1 MCELTTML
9 LIGSTVMGAA
19 GAVQQGKAAEM
30 QGRAAQQAATYNAQ
44 VADMNAKISERQ
56 ARDAVERGQIEEQQQ
71 RMKTSQ
77 VIGKQRTAMAA
88 NGVDLAYGSPL
99 DALVDTATIGELDA
113 LTIRAN
119 TYREERDIRQ
129 QGQNFTTQAGAL
141 RAEGENARI
150 AGSMGK
156 TGGFL
161 NAAGTVLGG
170 GAEAWKTWKKVA

>member
-77 VIGKQRTAMAA
+77 IIGKQRAAMAA
-88 NGVDLAYGSPL
+88 NGVDLTFGSPL

-113 LTIRAN
+113 LTIRTN
-119 TYREERDIRQ
+119 TAREERDIRQ
-129 QGQNFTTQAGAL
+129 QGANLTSQAGMM
-141 RAEGENARI
+141 RAEGENAAI
-150 AGSMGK
+150 AGRMGK
-156 TGGFL
+156 RSGFMQ
-161 NAAGTVLGG
+161 AAGTILGG
-170 GAEAWKTWKKVA
+170 GARAYSNYRQVA